1 MEKYFKTYEGAADY
15 VAYDVLKEREKK
27 VIQIEKLQM
36 NNQEYFYKLT
46 VEPYEE
52 KVDPYPWAVTSPAII
67 PALNPNGPNGQ
78 PQVWY
83 DTLYGKPQGPEGYKI
98 TCGSDGYKITSGQ
111 GSSSAMGDTTPLGH
125 NPYQE

>member
-52 KVDPYPWAVTSPAII
+52 KIDPYPWITTTPAVAFPN
-67 PALNPNGPNGQ
+67 LNGPNGQ

-83 DTLYGKPQGPEGYKI
+83 DTLYGKQQGPEGYKI
-98 TCGSDGYKITSGQ
+98 TCGQ
-111 GSSSAMGDTTPLGH
+111 VSSSAMGDTTPLGH